1 MPPDPLVTSNVCS
14 TLIGVGQL
22 SFYSAEARAPRVAD
36 LAGLLCGPGQ
46 AVSFGRG
53 TAARVSVVV
62 PERWRAA
69 ALAGALAER
78 GVEAEVGTSEEGQAL
93 VRTAFRVDL
102 TQLAAAWLRGAV
114 KAVPPGFDLDGAV
127 LRLWVL
133 TAGRPVD
140 AGLLLGLDPHA
151 PDTHQPLR
159 RALAMAGLPAAL
171 LGVRA
176 GGPALRVVGR
186 RRLDRL
192 VELIGPPPRGAEPCW
207 PGVAVPR

>member
-1 MPPDPLVTSNVCS
+1 LVTSNVCS
-14 TLIGVGQL
+14 TLIAVAQL
-22 SFYSAEARAPRVAD
+22 SFYSAEACTPRVAD

-62 PERWRAA
+62 PERWRAG
-69 ALAGALAER
+69 ALARAFAER
-78 GVEAEVGTSEEGQAL
+78 GVAAEVGISDEGHAL

-102 TQLAAAWLRGAV
+102 TALAASWLRGAV
-114 KAVPPGFDLDGAV
+114 KAVPSGFDLDGAA

-133 TAGRPVD
+133 TAGRP
-140 AGLLLGLDPHA
+140 AESGYLLGLDPHA
-151 PDTHQPLR
+151 PETHEPLQ

-171 LGVRA
+171 LGIRA

-186 RRLDRL
+186 RRLARL
-192 VELIGPPPRGAEPCW
+192 LELVGDPPQGAEPCW
-207 PGVAVPR
+207 PGSYVPQ

>member
-1 MPPDPLVTSNVCS
+1 VAADALVTSNVCS
-14 TLIGVGQL
+14 TLAGVGQL
-22 SFYSAEARAPRVAD
+22 SFYSAEARAPCVAD

-78 GVEAEVGTSEEGQAL
+78 GVEAEVGTSDEGQAL
-93 VRTAFRVDL
+93 VRTAFRIDL
-102 TQLAAAWLRGAV
+102 TALAAAWLRGAV
-114 KAVPPGFDLDGAV
+114 KAVPSGFDLDGPA

-133 TAGRPVD
+133 TAGRPAD
-140 AGLLLGLDPHA
+140 SGYLLGLDVHA
-151 PDTHQPLR
+151 PETHEPLR
-159 RALAMAGLPAAL
+159 RALALAGLPSVL

-186 RRLDRL
+186 RRIGRL
-192 VELIGPPPRGAEPCW
+192 VELIGRPPRGAEPCW
-207 PGVAVPR
+207 PAVAVPQ